1 MNRWQ
6 SQFMQPPFFGGSLP
20 NLQMLRMVRIIL
32 LLLVLCSVFS
42 FLFASERADNEI
54 PGPESGYIYAGWQP
68 DDRVM
73 PIKWEGE
80 FIPDKAHYATGEIL
94 TVRVKIWVD
103 KESRGYKPDRTYY
116 LESGYVE
123 GKQLSSFVPRLT
135 WVILKSEID
144 TLEIMTDDGIL
155 EGDITMQ
162 LIRRGSKPQ
171 VKKSDSGAFLTLA
184 PIDTTY
190 TDSGTYSS
198 PPIMKFDLFR
208 IYQSGVSPQDRQLV
222 SKFGDF
228 IYDLS
233 DSINM
238 YGKQFN
244 DVLQKYDRLNYND
257 KTENSND
264 NTFLP
269 DQPNFLESSGGI
281 WGSPIKVLKNS
292 VLRWRIANED
302 DNVHILSVQF
312 VGNSLGCL
320 VNPNPSCD
328 YELAV
333 RL

>member
-1 MNRWQ
+1 
-6 SQFMQPPFFGGSLP
+6 
-20 NLQMLRMVRIIL
+20 
-32 LLLVLCSVFS
+32 
-42 FLFASERADNEI
+42 
-54 PGPESGYIYAGWQP
+54 
-68 DDRVM
+68 
-73 PIKWEGE
+73 
-80 FIPDKAHYATGEIL
+80 
-94 TVRVKIWVD
+94 
-103 KESRGYKPDRTYY
+103 
-116 LESGYVE
+116 
-123 GKQLSSFVPRLT
+123 
-135 WVILKSEID
+135 VILKSEID
-144 TLEIMTDDGIL
+144 TLEIMTDDRIL

-171 VKKSDSGAFLTLA
+171 VKKSDSGVFLTLA